1 MRTYDGYV
9 IEMEVEAK
17 EIVQGTGAAARI
29 LTSVKENRVELI
41 GCLILAHLL
50 GVSDRIL
57 SQVSGMCI

>member
-1 MRTYDGYV
+1 MIPTP
-9 IEMEVEAK
+9 ETK